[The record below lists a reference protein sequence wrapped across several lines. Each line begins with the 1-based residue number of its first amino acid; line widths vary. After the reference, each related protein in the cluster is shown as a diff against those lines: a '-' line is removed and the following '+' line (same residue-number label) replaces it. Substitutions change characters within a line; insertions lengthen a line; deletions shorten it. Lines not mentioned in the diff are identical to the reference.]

1 MSARERMN
9 DGLFALAVQYYPLG
23 KLLKSVKS
31 QVDSDSL
38 AATRKVVNHNLQREE
53 ERRGLGVS
61 ELTVASNKTSCAML
75 QQRGK
80 HIRFQ

>member
-1 MSARERMN
+1 MSKTRKIFFLNLDAWVYTERRQC
-9 DGLFALAVQYYPLG
+9 A
-23 KLLKSVKS
+23 
-31 QVDSDSL
+31 
-38 AATRKVVNHNLQREE
+38 AATRKVVNHNLQSEE

-75 QQRGK
+75 QQRRK